1 MSDWYY
7 RIGERVYG
15 PYSEDD
21 LRGRIKSV
29 KIPSNTS
36 VSRDGFTDWQEASVS
51 LLEKE
56 SRPPKTS
63 RGAIFRQKFA
73 SIFKRQKGAR
83 SFQASPW
90 TRSRKRI
97 LFWCLGIVFAGAIAC
112 VVVKTA
118 GRHRVGGWV
127 RRILT
132 VFQASAAPSH
142 YTLEKTRTYWLELRQ
157 IDKTARESLGKMP
170 EGKNPF
176 NEVGQADMADFDR
189 KDFEDFRVYQFKR
202 AKIVRDC
209 IEKLEKL
216 PVYEVD
222 PALLS
227 YELELSELWLLVER
241 ACMDIAEIAS
251 DKEEQQSCFSSPE
264 AYALRFG
271 TNSRGPSEMEY
282 RNHKSQEQ
290 IAEKIR
296 KLSALT
302 DEGTEAQANLT
313 NREEEVK
320 ALLTSRYGWKFQ

>member
-21 LRGRIKSV
+21 LRGRIKSG

-118 GRHRVGGWV
+118 GCHRVGGWV

-227 YELELSELWLLVER
+227 YEWNSANCGCLWSAPAWTLRRSRATRRNNSHVFQVLKPMRCDLEPIPGGR
-241 ACMDIAEIAS
+241 ARWS
-251 DKEEQQSCFSSPE
+251 T
-264 AYALRFG
+264 G
-271 TNSRGPSEMEY
+271 TIRA
-282 RNHKSQEQ
+282 RNKSQRRFE
-290 IAEKIR
+290 
-296 KLSALT
+296 
-302 DEGTEAQANLT
+302 N
-313 NREEEVK
+313 
-320 ALLTSRYGWKFQ
+320 